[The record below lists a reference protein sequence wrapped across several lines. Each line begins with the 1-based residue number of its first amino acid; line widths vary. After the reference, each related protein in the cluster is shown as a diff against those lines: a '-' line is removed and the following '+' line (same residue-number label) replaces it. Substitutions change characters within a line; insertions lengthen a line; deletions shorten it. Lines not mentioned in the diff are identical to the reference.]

1 MNIYEPVAD
10 AEASD
15 WLVADEEHPDW
26 PDAGKGRSYW

>member
-1 MNIYEPVAD
+1 MNIYELVAD

-26 PDAGKGRSYW
+26 PDAEKGRSYW